1 MLTSHFIKDIF
12 MNKLVDLQ
20 PRIVEKM
27 INDNIVMIDVR
38 RPDEWVRTGV
48 IKNAHLITFFD
59 EFGDYDI
66 EKWMAEFEKLVTS
79 KEQTFVLICA
89 HANRTRNIGNFLLA
103 QGYKNTAH
111 LYGGMALWMQELRET
126 IPYK

>member
-1 MLTSHFIKDIF
+1 
-12 MNKLVDLQ
+12 MNKLVDLT
-20 PRIVEKM
+20 PKIVEKM

-38 RPDEWVRTGV
+38 REDEWNRTGV

-59 EFGDYDI
+59 EYGEYDI
-66 EKWMAEFEKLVTS
+66 EKWMEEFEKLVTS
-79 KEQTFVLICA
+79 KNQTFVLICA
-89 HANRTRNIGNFLLA
+89 HANRTRNIGNFLIE